1 MAFQIKDI
9 MEASILHTAF
19 SNLHKHV

>member
-19 SNLHKHV
+19 SNLHKHI